1 MWSYQSEL
9 TEFEVDKRGYLSVLI
24 SAHHLNK
31 KYLMK
36 YFNIF
41 IKGYKNIEKNKYDAR
56 MYVPMWRTYFHCIIF
71 LHNGLQITRA
81 SGSVSFPLLFF
92 FYCCSSTV
100 VSIFTPP
107 RPLPSLSSTLQPTP
121 FGFIHVSFIHVSWGP
136 TPIIFLL
143 LPLWLMSD
151 CHLFQCLWLYFA
163 CLFVLLIR
171 FHLQVRSYGI
181 SLSLLGLF
189 HLA

>member
-100 VSIFTPP
+100 VSIFTP
-107 RPLPSLSSTLQPTP
+107 LWAPTP
-121 FGFIHVSFIHVSWGP
+121 PNPTSSPHLEPTSFDFVPVSFIHVPWWTFPYFPPLSFSP
-136 TPIIFLL
+136 
-143 LPLWLMSD
+143 LPSGYCQLV
-151 CHLFQCLWLYFA
+151 LYFHVSGYVFA
-163 CLFVLLIR
+163 CLSLLLIR
-171 FHLQVRSYGI
+171 FHL
-181 SLSLLGLF
+181 
-189 HLA
+189 